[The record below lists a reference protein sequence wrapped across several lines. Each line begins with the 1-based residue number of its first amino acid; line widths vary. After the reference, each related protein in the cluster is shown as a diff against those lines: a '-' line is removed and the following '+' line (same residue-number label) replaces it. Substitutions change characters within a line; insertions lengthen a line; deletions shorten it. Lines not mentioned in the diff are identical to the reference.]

1 MIEIIPAIM
10 PQNYED
16 LKNKLASVRGLV
28 NTVQIDLMDGRF
40 TRGIT
45 WPFSKHDAEEGVFS
59 SDPYFLSIMNER
71 EGLPFW
77 EDVDF
82 ELDLMVKNAADNLD
96 FFFRLGPKRL
106 VFHIEAEE
114 NAQEL
119 LEFIEGI
126 DLYIRDNIEIGVAIN
141 PTTPIENIFPLLNV
155 IDFVQCMGIENI
167 GFQGEPFD
175 ERVFDHIKRL
185 RSEHEGIIIS
195 VDGGVNFDTAPRLMD
210 AGVDRLVIGS
220 AIFRSGN
227 IHGAIEEL
235 KNL

>member
-1 MIEIIPAIM
+1 MPEIIPAIM
-10 PQNYED
+10 PKNYED
-16 LKNKLASVRGLV
+16 LKNKISSIRGLV
-28 NTVQIDLMDGRF
+28 DTVQIDLMDGRF
-40 TRGIT
+40 TRGMT
-45 WPFSKHDAEEGVFS
+45 WPFSKHDADEGVFS
-59 SDPYFLSIMNER
+59 SDPYFLAIMNER

-82 ELDLMVKNAADNLD
+82 ELDLMVRNAPDNLD
-96 FFFRLGPKRL
+96 FFLKLGAKRL
-106 VFHIEAEE
+106 VFHIEAEGKD
-114 NAQEL
+114 QEL

-126 DLYIRDNIEIGVAIN
+126 DFYIRDNTQIGIAIN
-141 PTTPIENIFPLLNV
+141 PNTPIENILPLLNV
-155 IDFVQCMGIENI
+155 VDFVQCMGIENI

-195 VDGGVNFDTAPRLMD
+195 VDGGVNFDTAPRLID

-220 AIFRSGN
+220 AIFKSGD
-227 IHGAIEEL
+227 IHGAIEEF